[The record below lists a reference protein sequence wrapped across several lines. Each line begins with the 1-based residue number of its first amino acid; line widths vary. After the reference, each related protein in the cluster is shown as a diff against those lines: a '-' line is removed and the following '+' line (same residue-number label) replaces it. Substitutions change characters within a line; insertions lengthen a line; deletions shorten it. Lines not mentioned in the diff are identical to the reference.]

1 MPKGKIESG
10 ISEPELGNEMVQ
22 VMLLTP
28 DEMVAPRFVDGTL
41 YATNDIKP
49 SRAEELAALGIEW
62 TMKSPEPYKFA
73 TPEQLASAGIYGVC
87 VARKDVNSVPWLRN
101 RGQLQLFK

>member
-1 MPKGKIESG
+1 MSKGNIENG
-10 ISEPELGNEMVQ
+10 IAEPESGNEMVE
-22 VMLLTP
+22 VALLTP
-28 DEMVAPRFVDGTL
+28 DEMTASRFEDGTL
-41 YATNDIKP
+41 YATYDIKP

-62 TMKSPEPYKFA
+62 TVKRPEPYKFA

-101 RGQLQLFK
+101 KLRCLAVP